1 MRVFNKKLLTVFWV
15 GHDQLTV
22 VQGSSAKLDFSAS
35 ALIDWTDEQK
45 ARETLVNLVPSAE
58 RRRIGELCLILPR
71 AIFFTKLIT
80 LPSSDEQEIRKM
92 VSLQINGLLP
102 YAPEQAV
109 WDFVVSGQRNAS
121 SDILI
126 LAVARQM
133 LMKYLRI
140 LSSVGFFPT
149 VVTVSSYALAELWA
163 NVDPAGH
170 KVLFFSDE
178 NSTEICFCYEG
189 KFYFS
194 RSIAYGTKDFAAG
207 KFADFWI
214 SLRLTFEAQR
224 KSFSQYGAPA
234 GLYLKRSL
242 DDFDKAFVDQ
252 LIKVSGFA
260 WEDLSVESSKR
271 KTGAFY
277 LSQQKSL
284 SADTVL
290 SLAFLEKGFKNVC
303 NFLPKDFKDQHS
315 LKAGRQSVIFFICL
329 FLTSVFSVTLALGAP
344 IVKKLQHIKSLDE
357 QLRRTENPFLKL
369 RKEQEILASLKND
382 LAQRVSLLDLVQELY
397 AVVPSGVAFTR
408 IRLSEQ
414 NKLDL
419 EGQAF
424 ISSSVNDLQ
433 EKMTGSFLFSDV
445 NIEHTVRRS
454 GPLGEVVRF
463 EITSKIKSKFQN
475 DKGQ

>member
-1 MRVFNKKLLTVFWV
+1 MSVFNKKLLTVFFV
-15 GHDQLTV
+15 SHNQLTV
-22 VQGSSAKLDFSAS
+22 VQGSSTKLDFSAG
-35 ALIDWTDEQK
+35 APIDWTDEQK
-45 ARETLVNLVPSAE
+45 ARETLANLVPSAE

-80 LPSSDEQEIRKM
+80 LPSVDEQEIRKM

-126 LAVARQM
+126 LAVARQT

-140 LSSVGFFPT
+140 LSSAGFFPT

-163 NVDPAGH
+163 NVDPTGH

-178 NSTEICFCYEG
+178 NSTEICFCSEG

-194 RSIAYGTKDFAAG
+194 RSIAYGTSDFSTD
-207 KFADFWI
+207 KIADFWS

-224 KSFSQYGAPA
+224 KSFSQYGVPA
-234 GLYLKRSL
+234 GLYLKRSS
-242 DDFDKAFVDQ
+242 DDFDKTFVDQ
-252 LIKVSGFA
+252 LIKVSGFS
-260 WEDLSVESSKR
+260 WEDLSVEAFKR
-271 KTGAFY
+271 KSGPFY
-277 LSQQKSL
+277 LPQQKVL
-284 SADTVL
+284 SVDTVL
-290 SLAFLEKGFKNVC
+290 VLAFLEKGFKHVC
-303 NFLPKDFKDQHS
+303 NFLPKDFKDKHN
-315 LKAGRQSVIFFICL
+315 LKAGRQSVIVFICL
-329 FLTSVFSVTLALGAP
+329 FLMSVLSVTLALGAP
-344 IVKKLQHIKSLDE
+344 IVKKMQHIKSLDE
-357 QLRRTENPFLKL
+357 QLKRIERPFLKL
-369 RKEQEILASLKND
+369 RKEQELLASLKND

-397 AVVPSGVAFTR
+397 AVAPSGVAFTR

-424 ISSSVNDLQ
+424 VSSAVNDLQ

-463 EITSKIKSKFQN
+463 EITSKIKSKFQD